1 MKTLIIL
8 CTLLLSTGLLALELK
23 VGDILLQPLSCWSCS
38 LIEAQERSIYSH
50 VGMVIETYPEVKVAE
65 ALGKVRTLSLSEYNA
80 RTEKGARL
88 SVRRLRR
95 EDAVEF
101 LETHKRE
108 FQQYYQNQFL
118 GLEYDHDFLWNNL
131 DQHGLE
137 KLYCSEFISK
147 MYQGFL
153 KIEIPVKRMKFDTN
167 RDEWI
172 KYFRGNPPDNEWG
185 NSPATIEKSDL
196 FYEVGEL

>member
-8 CTLLLSTGLLALELK
+8 CTLIFSQGLFALELK

-50 VGMVIETYPEVKVAE
+50 VAMVIETHPEVKVAE
-65 ALGKVRTLSLSEYNA
+65 ALGKVRTLSLTEYNA
-80 RTEKGARL
+80 RTEKGSRL

-95 EDAVEF
+95 DDAVEF
-101 LETHKRE
+101 LENHKIE
-108 FQQYYQNQFL
+108 FKKYYEESFS
-118 GLEYDHDFLWNNL
+118 GLDYDHDFLWNNL
-131 DQHGLE
+131 DQNGFE

-147 MYQGFL
+147 MYLGFL
-153 KIEIPVKRMKFDTN
+153 KIEIPIKRMKFDVN

-172 KYFRGNPPDNEWG
+172 KYFRGNPPDGEWG
-185 NSPATIEKSDL
+185 NSPATFEKSDL